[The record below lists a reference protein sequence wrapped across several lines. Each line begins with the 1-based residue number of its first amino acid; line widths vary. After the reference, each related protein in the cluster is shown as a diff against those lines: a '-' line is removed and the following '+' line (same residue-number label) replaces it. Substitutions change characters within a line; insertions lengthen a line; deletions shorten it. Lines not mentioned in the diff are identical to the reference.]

1 MEEIKKKE
9 RDFSIDFLRFIGL
22 AAIILAHSDIPKL
35 LFQLRNFDVPL
46 MVFVSGYSAYNFS
59 TKSKDTWAYVSDRFL
74 RLVVPTWIFVTLYA
88 VLRWTLGDGIS
99 TVDVIE
105 SYLMTGG
112 PLGVWIIRIFFF
124 MSLLTPIMM
133 RVAQKD
139 SKLLLLLVI
148 IAIMLVGNEIVSQYF
163 KELPRPR
170 TIPVRLVF
178 IFLLYNCSY
187 GLVLFFGMIW
197 NKLNRNGQY
206 LFTFACLTCF
216 LFLAAYYLYASG
228 EFVWTQEYKNP
239 PMMYYLS
246 FALLII
252 SLLFIS
258 KGTKLVKSLSKFKFI
273 TFVGSHT
280 LWIYLWH
287 WLFLYYCD
295 QFLPSIDQWIY
306 KFLFL
311 FTGATIVTLLQVRIF
326 RKLAPLIS
334 PDYRG
339 VLAKMFIG

>member
-1 MEEIKKKE
+1 MKKE
-9 RDFSIDFLRFIGL
+9 RDFSIDFFRFIGL

-46 MVFVSGYSAYNFS
+46 MVFVSGYSAYHFS
-59 TKSKDTWAYVSDRFL
+59 TKSKDTLAYVSDRFL
-74 RLVVPTWIFVTLYA
+74 RLVVPTWIFVSIYA

-99 TVDVIE
+99 TGDVIE

-139 SKLLLLLVI
+139 SNLLLLFI
-148 IAIMLVGNEIVSQYF
+148 IITLILLANEIVSQYF

-187 GLVLFFGMIW
+187 GLVLFFGIIW

-206 LFTFACLTCF
+206 LFALACLTCF
-216 LFLAAYYLYASG
+216 LSLATYHLYMSG

-239 PMMYYLS
+239 PMIYYLS
-246 FALLII
+246 FAVLII
-252 SLLFIS
+252 SFLFVF
-258 KGTKLVKSLSKFKFI
+258 KDTKLVQSLSKFRFI
-273 TFVGSHT
+273 SFIGSHT

-287 WLFLYYCD
+287 WLFLYCYD
-295 QFLPSIDQWIY
+295 ELLPSPDQWIY
-306 KFLFL
+306 KFIFL
-311 FTGATIVTLLQVRIF
+311 ITGATIVTLIQVRLF
-326 RKLAPLIS
+326 RKLAPRIS

>member
-1 MEEIKKKE
+1 MRKE
-9 RDFSIDFLRFIGL
+9 RDLSIDLFRFIGL

-46 MVFVSGYSAYNFS
+46 MVFVSGYSAYHFS
-59 TKSKDTWAYVSDRFL
+59 TKSKDTFAYVSDRFL

-99 TVDVIE
+99 TGDVIE

-139 SKLLLLLVI
+139 SNLILLFVI
-148 IAIMLVGNEIVSQYF
+148 IAIILVANEIVSQYF

-187 GLVLFFGMIW
+187 GAVLFFGIIW

-216 LFLAAYYLYASG
+216 LSLAAYHLYISG

-239 PMMYYLS
+239 PMIYYLS

-252 SLLFIS
+252 SILFIFKDS
-258 KGTKLVKSLSKFKFI
+258 KLVQTLSQFRLI
-273 TFVGSHT
+273 TFIGSHT

-287 WLFLYYCD
+287 WLFLYFYD
-295 QFLPSIDQWIY
+295 ELLPSMDQWIF
-306 KFLFL
+306 KFLFIL
-311 FTGATIVTLLQVRIF
+311 TGATLVTLLQVHMF
-326 RKLAPLIS
+326 RKLAPSIS
-334 PDYRG
+334 PEYRG